1 MDVLPPPDYPPVNSS
16 DYPQIPT
23 RMSPALLQKMY
34 AFCVSG
40 DIQKFREVLDS
51 SRSFSDKD
59 EFDICELSGIMI
71 EAIKR
76 NSTQF
81 IKELLRRGMP
91 VDPLYA
97 FEAIKVKA
105 KDALKAFLDNGWD
118 INQPISELKPPLLG

>member
-1 MDVLPPPDYPPVNSS
+1 MDILPPPDYPPVNSS

-23 RMSPALLQKMY
+23 RMSPTLLQKMN

-40 DIQKFREVLDS
+40 DLQKFREVLDS
-51 SRSFSDKD
+51 SCSFSD

-71 EAIKR
+71 EAVKR
-76 NSTQF
+76 NRTQF

-105 KDALKAFLDNGWD
+105 KDALEAFLDNGWD